1 MPRLKGS
8 ADLLEDRRRRAL
20 ALLDDGL
27 SLNEVG
33 RQIGCNP
40 SSVTRWRD
48 ARRHGGLIP
57 ALVSIAL
64 ELWQSHMPGP
74 MVRTQNVPANL
85 FGIAAG
91 VLLGLNIRMMRN
103 SEKSIDNVR
112 SDSSRSAM
120 Y

>member
-1 MPRLKGS
+1 
-8 ADLLEDRRRRAL
+8 
-20 ALLDDGL
+20 
-27 SLNEVG
+27 
-33 RQIGCNP
+33 
-40 SSVTRWRD
+40 
-48 ARRHGGLIP
+48 
-57 ALVSIAL
+57 
-64 ELWQSHMPGP
+64 